1 MKEKIYKYAFV
12 VISDTRS
19 TGENKDGCIDAC
31 QKIMP
36 ENYKMVYKS
45 IINDDLENIEN
56 ELNKLVDEN
65 IRLILTSGGTG
76 LSKRDNTPEASLK
89 VIEKQTPGISEAI
102 RLISKEKTYMWALS
116 RAVSGIKNN
125 SLIINLPGSP
135 KAVIESIEGSLP
147 FLSHGLDILE
157 GDNSG
162 HN

>member
-1 MKEKIYKYAFV
+1 MKEKIYNYAFV

-65 IRLILTSGGTG
+65 IQLIFLYFH
-76 LSKRDNTPEASLK
+76 LLLLLFLNQFLNPNEDK
-89 VIEKQTPGISEAI
+89 V
-102 RLISKEKTYMWALS
+102 
-116 RAVSGIKNN
+116 
-125 SLIINLPGSP
+125 
-135 KAVIESIEGSLP
+135 
-147 FLSHGLDILE
+147 
-157 GDNSG
+157 
-162 HN
+162 

>member
-1 MKEKIYKYAFV
+1 MKEKNYNYAFV

-19 TGENKDGCIDAC
+19 TGENKDRCIDAC

-36 ENYKMVYKS
+36 ENYNMVYKS

-65 IRLILTSGGTG
+65 IQLILTSGGTG

-102 RLISKEKTYMWALS
+102 RLISKEKTHMWALS

-135 KAVIESIEGSLP
+135 KAVTESIEGILP
-147 FLSHGLDILE
+147 FLGHGLDILE

-162 HN
+162 HH